1 MVSINTNMSASMAAN
16 SIARNERALST
27 TMERLSTGN
36 RINSAKDDAAGLAIT
51 SKMDSQVKG
60 LSQAV
65 RNANDAISM
74 IQVAE
79 GSMKEV
85 TNMFQ
90 RMRELAV
97 QAISDSNTAG
107 DRAALNNEYKQLSGE
122 IKRIASN
129 TQWNG
134 TNILDDTIGTKG
146 VSTFQIGANAG
157 QTIKVDFGNLAT
169 NRVTAVAAQ
178 PSAAVYEVSTISV
191 GASGKISLGDA
202 VKTISID
209 SATIV
214 DGSAAGS
221 ADVGKTDELI
231 TAIQAK
237 TQVASV
243 YSVDAADG
251 IFSGAT
257 STSDI
262 ISFTFE
268 GKTATLPLWT
278 VTPAVTG
285 VYSSAV
291 STSNL
296 ANTGQVVVSDGTATV
311 TLAETASPYATV
323 AALATAIQGGTNYS
337 SLQFTVD
344 ANSAG
349 NALEYTYK
357 TGAAVAGSDEPTIVV
372 DSRSIKGVYSS
383 NLTESQATTAGA
395 VTFSDGTNSITV
407 SEKTNTYSGLEDLA
421 ATIRDA
427 TGYGALNYTITA
439 GTDKLIYTAK
449 TGGAIGSDPT
459 ISIDNRNDI
468 AVYSTAVTSSNVAAA
483 GQVVIA
489 DGTTTITVTEPA
501 SAYADLNAMVTAI
514 QGDSNYSAL
523 NFTVSAGSDALVF
536 TAKASGVVATDP
548 TVTINGRSTTGAFS
562 TDVSTANVAD
572 AGQIVVGDGTT
583 TVTVAEPGSA
593 YANLG
598 AMVSAIQGESNYS
611 ALNYT
616 VSAGTDEL
624 VFTAKTAG
632 DQADPTISINSRAKT
647 AVYSTAVTSS
657 NVAAAG
663 QVVIADG
670 TTTITVTEPA
680 SAYADLNAMV
690 TAIQGDS
697 NYSALNF
704 TVSAGSDALVF
715 TAKASGVVATD
726 PTVTINGRST
736 TGAFSTDVS
745 TANVADAG
753 QIVVGDGTTTVTVA
767 EPGSAYAN
775 LGAMVSAIQ
784 GESNYSALNYTVS
797 AGTDELVFTA
807 KTAGDQADPT
817 ISINSRSPT
826 AVYSTAVSAGD
837 AAAAGRAVLTDGA
850 TTITVASPATPYSDL
865 DSLVTAIQ
873 ADANYSAFNFTVSE
887 GSDAIVFTAKTFGVV
902 AGDPSLTIDG
912 RATAA
917 VYDTDISAAELST
930 AGQVTISDGTTTVV
944 VAETVDPHAN
954 VEALATAIQNNAN
967 YDSLLFTV
975 SAGTNA
981 LNFNY
986 KAGGVVSATP
996 TIDIDSRAIKAVYS
1010 TDVTASDVANA
1021 GQIVIGDGTTTVTI
1035 AQTADPH
1042 ANLAELITAITQGTN
1057 YDSLLFTVSA
1067 GTNAL
1072 NFNYKSGGVVS
1083 ALPTIAINSRPT
1095 PAVYSSDITTIANVG
1110 SVVIGDGTNS
1120 VTLAQSSNP
1129 HSSVADLATAIQGTP
1144 GHDALL
1150 FQVSAGT
1157 NALDFTYETGGVI
1170 ATPPTVVVNS
1180 RAVAAVY
1187 SSDYNSSDL
1196 ADTGEVVVSDGTTT
1210 VTLAKQTNAP
1220 LSVTEL
1226 AEEIQ
1231 GSAGYND
1238 LLFTV
1243 TAGTDALEFTYKTGG
1258 AVSTAPTITVDSR
1271 ASTGTDIATAP
1282 AESTAGADS
1291 ADVAGTVAASTA
1303 GENSADIAS
1312 TVAATTAGENS
1323 ADIGNSV
1330 LANTA
1335 GAAGAAG
1342 SASSTATT
1350 TAGASGA
1357 SGGVTTSIDID
1368 TADVDGTTST
1378 VTSTVDT
1385 TTTGAVSGSGG
1396 NVTSSIDI
1404 DTADVDGTSSTVT
1417 STVGTTTTGA
1427 VSGSGGN
1434 VTSSIDTDTADVDG
1448 TSSTVASTVSTTTVG
1463 ASGTSGGVTSSI
1475 DTDTADVDGT
1485 SSTVASAVST
1495 TTVGASGASGGVAS
1509 SLAADT
1515 AGVDAGAGA
1524 VSTSVTNTTAG
1535 ADDASQATYSTTAGA
1550 ISALNAA
1557 LDSQG
1562 IFFTAAAA
1570 ADTGSGNAGITFTAD
1585 DGSNADGYVGSNPT
1599 VTISSSIAAV
1609 TERTMGSDAYSEL
1622 GFTVAAGESGGIKM
1636 SYKTVG
1642 AVSAPTLNNAGSALS
1657 VSNTTAGV
1665 DAAVTPGSASEN
1677 TAARGDISF
1686 AGQVS
1691 EGDVITMKLNN
1702 TSYAS
1707 FTLDSSSAN
1716 AINSGASHN
1725 ADVGGANDA
1734 TGGPVTSVNAVAGR
1748 SAIYTMALTDG
1759 AASSLADGFAISD
1772 GTTTVTV
1779 ADMSSV
1785 STVADV
1791 ISAIQN
1797 GSGYASLTYTVS
1809 SANGGLTFVSKTE
1822 SPIASA
1828 AQPTGT
1834 SLTTVENTVGAAS
1847 VAGVMGS
1854 DGMTFTGNLGLD
1866 VGTITASVVN
1876 GKLRVVGDTVT
1887 DSGSAP
1893 TFAMSNIEVSRGIH
1907 AAAGGTDI
1915 TTRGLATTALEVLD
1929 NAIQGVNNTRASMG
1943 ASMSRLEYA
1952 SDNLQNIAQ
1961 NTQAARSRVL
1971 DADYAKET
1979 TELARNQI
1987 I

>member
-1 MVSINTNMSASMAAN
+1 MVSINTNMSASIAAN

-209 SATIV
+209 STTIV

-291 STSNL
+291 STSDL

-383 NLTESQATTAGA
+383 SLTESQATTAGA

-593 YANLG
+593 Y
-598 AMVSAIQGESNYS
+598 S
-611 ALNYT
+611 
-616 VSAGTDEL
+616 
-624 VFTAKTAG
+624 
-632 DQADPTISINSRAKT
+632 
-647 AVYSTAVTSS
+647 
-657 NVAAAG
+657 
-663 QVVIADG
+663 
-670 TTTITVTEPA
+670 
-680 SAYADLNAMV
+680 
-690 TAIQGDS
+690 
-697 NYSALNF
+697 
-704 TVSAGSDALVF
+704 
-715 TAKASGVVATD
+715 
-726 PTVTINGRST
+726 
-736 TGAFSTDVS
+736 
-745 TANVADAG
+745 
-753 QIVVGDGTTTVTVA
+753 
-767 EPGSAYAN
+767 N

-1657 VSNTTAGV
+1657 VSNITAGV

-1866 VGTITASVVN
+1866 VGTLTGSVVN

-1987 I
+1987 IQQAGMAMLSQANQQQQSVLALLK

>member
-1 MVSINTNMSASMAAN
+1 MVSINTNMSASIAAN

-209 SATIV
+209 STTIV

-257 STSDI
+257 STSDR

-291 STSNL
+291 STSDL

-501 SAYADLNAMVTAI
+501 SAYADLNAMVTEI

-593 YANLG
+593 Y
-598 AMVSAIQGESNYS
+598 S
-611 ALNYT
+611 
-616 VSAGTDEL
+616 
-624 VFTAKTAG
+624 
-632 DQADPTISINSRAKT
+632 
-647 AVYSTAVTSS
+647 
-657 NVAAAG
+657 
-663 QVVIADG
+663 
-670 TTTITVTEPA
+670 
-680 SAYADLNAMV
+680 
-690 TAIQGDS
+690 
-697 NYSALNF
+697 
-704 TVSAGSDALVF
+704 
-715 TAKASGVVATD
+715 
-726 PTVTINGRST
+726 
-736 TGAFSTDVS
+736 
-745 TANVADAG
+745 
-753 QIVVGDGTTTVTVA
+753 
-767 EPGSAYAN
+767 N

-1485 SSTVASAVST
+1485 SSTVASTIST

-1657 VSNTTAGV
+1657 VSNITAGV

-1866 VGTITASVVN
+1866 VGTLTGSVVN

-1987 I
+1987 IQQAGMAMLSQANQQQQSVLALLK